1 MSNNLSTNS
10 EKTPTFQLQKQSNM
24 LDKIKEPQSSSSVSK
39 SKSKSKSNSG
49 SSNKSN
55 RIGKQEAAIF
65 YHVTPLN
72 LTP

>member
-39 SKSKSKSNSG
+39 SKSKSNSG